1 MPTTKGVRVV
11 MADTSER
18 AGTSLQMPAQAA
30 PIARGAAAASF
41 STGVEADLWGL
52 PVGDWLEAPG
62 AYAWQYA
69 KDWLNS

>member
-1 MPTTKGVRVV
+1 MTAAITKRTTDALLRMPR
-11 MADTSER
+11 
-18 AGTSLQMPAQAA
+18 QAA
-30 PIARGAAAASF
+30 PIARGEAGASF
-41 STGVEADLWGL
+41 STGVEADLWGV